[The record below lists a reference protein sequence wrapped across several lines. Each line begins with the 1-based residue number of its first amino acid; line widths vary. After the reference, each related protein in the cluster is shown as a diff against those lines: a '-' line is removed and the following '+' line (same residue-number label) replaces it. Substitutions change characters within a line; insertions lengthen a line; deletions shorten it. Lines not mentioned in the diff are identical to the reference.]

1 MPPSRYVSSARLMRM
16 LFFLTAAIVVLLLT
30 DVGLRWV
37 GAGPPVRRIFLL
49 AWFVAVPLGWWTVWR
64 RSADPSDH

>member
-16 LFFLTAAIVVLLLT
+16 LFFLAAAVVVLLLT
-30 DVGLRWV
+30 DTGLRWV
-37 GAGPPVRRIFLL
+37 GAGAQIRRTFLL

-64 RSADPSDH
+64 RS